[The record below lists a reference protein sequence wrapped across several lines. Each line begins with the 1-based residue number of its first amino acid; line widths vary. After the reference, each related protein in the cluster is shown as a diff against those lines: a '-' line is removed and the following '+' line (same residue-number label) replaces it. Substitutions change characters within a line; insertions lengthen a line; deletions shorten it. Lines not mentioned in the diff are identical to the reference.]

1 MKLLILLFLFSLSC
15 SDSKKQ
21 SNIKSENNS
30 PKNELV
36 SEITNNNNN
45 SIKNNSNQIKT
56 ENLQFTFEIIE
67 EIPHDTDAYTQGLI
81 FKNNYLYEST
91 GQYGKSSLRKVNPKT
106 GIIEKKISIGFI
118 YFAEGI
124 EVLNE
129 NIYLLTWKNNICKV
143 YDINTFEEVD
153 EKRYAGEG
161 WGLCLANNKFYMS
174 NGSNI
179 IQILD
184 SDSFLPI
191 DQFPLNDLDGFALYD
206 INELEFAKGYIF
218 ANLWMKD
225 KIAVIDINS
234 RSLVKIIDF
243 SELRNKLGNKRNAE
257 VMNGIAYDK
266 KEDVFY
272 ITGKYWDKVFIV
284 KIK

>member
-1 MKLLILLFLFSLSC
+1 MKLLILLFLFCISC

-21 SNIKSENNS
+21 TIQKTENISNPNELNSENIN
-30 PKNELV
+30 
-36 SEITNNNNN
+36 TNKISNNF
-45 SIKNNSNQIKT
+45 KT
-56 ENLQFTFEIIE
+56 ENLKFTYELID
-67 EIPHDTDAYTQGLI
+67 EIPHDTEAYTQGLI
-81 FKNNYLYEST
+81 FYNNFLYEST
-91 GQYGKSSLRKVNPKT
+91 GQYGKSSLRKLNPKT
-106 GIIEKKISIGFI
+106 GKIEMKISVGFI

-124 EVLNE
+124 EVYNDK
-129 NIYLLTWKNNICKV
+129 IYLLTWKNNLCKV
-143 YDINTFEEVD
+143 FDINTFKEVD

-161 WGLCLANNKFYMS
+161 WGLCYANNKFYLS
-174 NGSNI
+174 NGSNK
-179 IQILD
+179 IQILE

-234 RSLVKIIDF
+234 RSLLKIIDF
-243 SELRNKLGNKRNAE
+243 SELRNRLGNKRNAE

-266 KEDVFY
+266 NEDVFY
-272 ITGKYWDKVFIV
+272 ITGKYWDKVFKV